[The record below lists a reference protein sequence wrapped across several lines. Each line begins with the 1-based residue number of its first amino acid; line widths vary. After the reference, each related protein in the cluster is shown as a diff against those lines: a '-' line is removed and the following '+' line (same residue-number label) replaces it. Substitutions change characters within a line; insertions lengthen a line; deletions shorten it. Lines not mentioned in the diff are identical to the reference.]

1 MKKISYL
8 LTLSIFS
15 VALAAPALAELTG
28 EDVTKVNVCK
38 QNIEEGVLSPKE
50 AEKCVKTYFY
60 PDSDLYRE
68 MKTEDQDSL
77 NYILKYNGV
86 ITELGEFFREKP
98 EECHIRQR
106 FVDIL
111 DYSRYEKGCLL
122 CDLQMAPQ
130 PEKMFPWIGKYY
142 NGSLQGAQKMS
153 LTWANA
159 GAPRAAMLNNFSVNQ
174 ARWQQMTISERTA
187 VIMAETAFSGRKNY
201 PPELTS
207 CWIVDEDPVSYMRH
221 NIPQD
226 VLNAIE
232 AYKARL
238 MPAAAGAAGGKA
250 GGTGPDSSRF
260 AAANAK
266 IKAATGKDGDT
277 LALLGEM
284 FDKNT
289 IPARNVEPF
298 AKPKPAPAKPPA
310 AKPGAAAAKYELPVD
325 KLPMVATEL
334 KTRMLGGKSAM
345 DGKPRKAAFEGTPW
359 EDEALKF
366 YTAKG
371 KDGKPLHD
379 LNFQVLPMAKS
390 TNGGYCPQHA
400 KNGCGKDFPAGSIAV
415 NKTLIEAWM
424 KKNKVT
430 AERLAKDPKL
440 MDRLGRHLYMVM
452 VHEGPVHEVR
462 QDQFYIANGVDN
474 KKILDKEAMAFGLSG
489 LSLMNKFNG
498 PEGALYRREASE
510 FDLKTVKAVKDGGF
524 RGIKGFVRYYD
535 LEGVQGVGAK
545 TIKQLEYGLK
555 DMELRKTDAAYGSAP
570 RDPDNC
576 SWYVVRNCTDAQLLS
591 MTQKA
596 YPWYE
601 TAITRQKSETA
612 MLNAVLEQQINR
624 SSLSKRLKAKKIKEL
639 RELNGEGL

>member
-15 VALAAPALAELTG
+15 VSLALPAAAELTQ
-28 EDVTKVNVCK
+28 EETTLVTACK
-38 QNIEEGVLSPKE
+38 ANIEDGTLSPKE
-50 AEKCVKTYFY
+50 AEKCVKTDFF
-60 PDSDLYRE
+60 PDSPLFKKL
-68 MKTEDQDSL
+68 KTEDQDSL

-106 FVDIL
+106 FIDVL
-111 DYSRYEKGCLL
+111 DESRYQKGCLL

-130 PEKMFPWIGKYY
+130 PEKVFPWIGKYY

-187 VIMAETAFSGRKNY
+187 VIMAETAFAGRKNY

-226 VLNAIE
+226 ILNAIE

-238 MPAAAGAAGGKA
+238 MPPAGAAGGKA

-289 IPARNVEPF
+289 IPARKVDT
-298 AKPKPAPAKPPA
+298 ADKPKPAPAKPPA
-310 AKPGAAAAKYELPVD
+310 GKPGAAAAKYELPVD
-325 KLPMVATEL
+325 KLPLVAAEI
-334 KTRMLGGKSAM
+334 KTRMLGGTSTL
-345 DGKPRKAAFEGTPW
+345 DNKPRNPAFSGTPW

-379 LNFQVLPMAKS
+379 LNFQVLPMAKT

-400 KNGCGKDFPAGSIAV
+400 TDGCGKDFPAGSIAV

-430 AERLAKDPKL
+430 AERLTSDPKL
-440 MDRLGRHLYMVM
+440 MDRLGRHLYVVM

-462 QDQFYIANGVDN
+462 QDQFYISKGVDN
-474 KKILDKEAMAFGLSG
+474 KKILDKEAMAFGLST
-489 LSLMNKFNG
+489 LSLKNKLNG

-510 FDLKTVKAVKDGGF
+510 FDLKTLKAVENGGF
-524 RGIKGFVRYYD
+524 RGIKEFVRYYD
-535 LEGVQGVGAK
+535 LQGVQGVGAK

-555 DMELRKTDAAYGSAP
+555 DMELRKTDAAYGAAP
-570 RDPDNC
+570 RDPANC
-576 SWYVVRNCTDAQLLS
+576 SWYVVRNCTDEQLLS

-612 MLNAVLEQQINR
+612 MLNAALEQQINQ

>member
-8 LTLSIFS
+8 LTLAIYS

-28 EDVTKVNVCK
+28 EEANMVSACK
-38 QNIEEGVLSPKE
+38 KNIEDGALSPKE
-50 AEKCVKTYFY
+50 AEKCVKTDFY
-60 PDSDLYRE
+60 PDSALF
-68 MKTEDQDSL
+68 KKLKAEDQDSL

-98 EECHIRQR
+98 QECLIRQR
-106 FVDIL
+106 FVATL
-111 DYSRYEKGCLL
+111 DDSRYQKGCVL

-142 NGSLQGAQKMS
+142 NGSLQGTQKAS

-159 GAPRAAMLNNFSVNQ
+159 GAMRAAMLNNFSVNQ
-174 ARWQQMTISERTA
+174 ARWEQMTISERTA
-187 VIMAETAFSGRKNY
+187 VIMAETGFSGRKTY
-201 PPELTS
+201 PAEITN

-232 AYKARL
+232 AYKARM
-238 MPAAAGAAGGKA
+238 MPAAGAPGAAGGKA
-250 GGTGPDSSRF
+250 GGTGPDTSRF

-277 LALLGEM
+277 LAILGEM

-298 AKPKPAPAKPPA
+298 AKPKPAPAKP
-310 AKPGAAAAKYELPVD
+310 GAAAAKYELPVD
-325 KLPMVATEL
+325 KLPMVAAEL
-334 KTRMLGGKSAM
+334 KTRMLGGTSGI
-345 DGKPRKAAFEGTPW
+345 DNKPRKPAFSGTPW

-366 YTAKG
+366 YTAKD
-371 KDGKPLHD
+371 KDGKLLHG
-379 LNFQVLPMAKS
+379 LNFQVLPMNKN

-400 KNGCGKDFPAGSIAV
+400 TGGCGPDFPAGSIAV

-424 KKNKVT
+424 KKNNVT
-430 AERLAKDPKL
+430 AEQLTRDPKL
-440 MDRLGRHLYMVM
+440 MDRLGRHLYVVM

-462 QDQFYIANGVDN
+462 QDQFYISKGVDN
-474 KKILDKEAMAFGLSG
+474 KKILDKEAMAFGLST
-489 LSLMNKFNG
+489 LSLKNKLNG

-510 FDLKTVKAVKDGGF
+510 FDLKTLKAVESGGF
-524 RGIKGFVRYYD
+524 RGIKEFVRYYD

-545 TIKQLEYGLK
+545 TIKQLESGLK
-555 DMELRKTDAAYGSAP
+555 DMELRKTDAAYGSVP
-570 RDPDNC
+570 RNPDGC
-576 SWYVVRNCTDAQLLS
+576 SWYVLRNCTDEQLLS

-612 MLNAVLEQQINR
+612 MLNAALEEQINQ

-639 RELNGEGL
+639 RELNGQGL

>member
-8 LTLSIFS
+8 LTLAIFS
-15 VALAAPALAELTG
+15 AALAAPALAELTG
-28 EDVTKVNVCK
+28 EEVTIVNVCK
-38 QNIEEGVLSPKE
+38 KNIEEGALSPKD
-50 AEKCVKTYFY
+50 AEKCVKTDFY
-60 PDSDLYRE
+60 PDSPLYKKLKE
-68 MKTEDQDSL
+68 EDKDSL

-86 ITELGEFFREKP
+86 VTELGEFFRDNP
-98 EECHIRQR
+98 NDCRIRER

-111 DYSRYEKGCLL
+111 DNSRYQKGCLL

-142 NGSLQGAQKMS
+142 NGAMQNTQKAS

-159 GAPRAAMLNNFSVNQ
+159 GAPRTVMLTNFSVNQ
-174 ARWQQMTISERTA
+174 ARWQQLTISQRTA
-187 VIMAETAFSGRKNY
+187 VIMAETAFSGRKTY
-201 PPELTS
+201 PPEITN
-207 CWIVDEDPVSYMRH
+207 CWIVDEEPGLYMR
-221 NIPQD
+221 NNLPPDI
-226 VLNAIE
+226 LNAIE
-232 AYKARL
+232 AYKNRL
-238 MPAAAGAAGGKA
+238 MAPAAAAGGRP

-277 LALLGEM
+277 LSILGAM

-289 IPARNVEPF
+289 LPARNVEPF
-298 AKPKPAPAKPPA
+298 AKPKPAA
-310 AKPGAAAAKYELPVD
+310 AKPAAAKPAKYELPVD
-325 KLPMVATEL
+325 KLPLVAAEL
-334 KTRMLGGKSAM
+334 KTRMLGGTSTL
-345 DGKPRKAAFEGTPW
+345 DNKPRNPAFSGTPW

-371 KDGKPLHD
+371 KDGKPLHG

-400 KNGCGKDFPAGSIAV
+400 VNGCGDNFPPGSIAV

-424 KKNKVT
+424 KKNNVT
-430 AERLAKDPKL
+430 AEKLTRDPKL

-462 QDQFYIANGVDN
+462 QDQFYISKGVDN
-474 KKILDKEAMAFGLSG
+474 KKILDKEAMAFGLSA
-489 LSLMNKFNG
+489 LSMKNKLNG
-498 PEGALYRREASE
+498 PEGALYRREMSD
-510 FDLKTVKAVKDGGF
+510 FDRDTLKALEKGGF
-524 RGIKGFVRYYD
+524 RGMKEFVRYYD

-545 TIKQLEYGLK
+545 TIKQMEYGLK
-555 DMELRKTDAAYGSAP
+555 DLEMRKNDPVYASAP
-570 RDPDNC
+570 RNPSEC
-576 SWYVVRNCTDAQLLS
+576 SWYVIRNCTDAQLTA

-612 MLNAVLEQQINR
+612 LMNEILEREINESR
-624 SSLSKRLKAKKIKEL
+624 MKKSLKAKKIKEL
-639 RELNGEGL
+639 RDFNAEGL